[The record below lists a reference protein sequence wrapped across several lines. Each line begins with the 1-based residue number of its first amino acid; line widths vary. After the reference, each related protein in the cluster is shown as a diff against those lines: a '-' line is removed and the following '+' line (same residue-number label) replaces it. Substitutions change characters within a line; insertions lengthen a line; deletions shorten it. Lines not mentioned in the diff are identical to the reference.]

1 LSLSALSG
9 ALAVVI
15 LRLAEIGQFDF
26 WPFFEEKA
34 KPSANVS
41 SATVLGATPDF
52 SEVEGVAIRLMLLAH
67 GVIPLFHG
75 TINIESQCR
84 DVFLQSGKWLR
95 FCFKTVSWSS
105 MNPQLPGLEDLIF
118 A

>member
-1 LSLSALSG
+1 
-9 ALAVVI
+9 VI
-15 LRLAEIGQFDF
+15 LRLNEIDQFYF
-26 WPFFEEKA
+26 RPSFEEMA

-67 GVIPLFHG
+67 GVIPLFRG
-75 TINIESQCR
+75 TISIESQCR

-95 FCFKTVSWSS
+95 FCFKNVSWSS
-105 MNPQLPGLEDLIF
+105 MNQQLVDLEDLIF

>member
-1 LSLSALSG
+1 LLPWQSPLSLHALSD
-9 ALAVVI
+9 ALALVI
-15 LRLAEIGQFDF
+15 LRLNEIGQFDF
-26 WPFFEEKA
+26 RPSFEEPA

-52 SEVEGVAIRLMLLAH
+52 SKVEGVAIRLMLLAH

-75 TINIESQCR
+75 AINIESQCQ

-95 FCFKTVSWSS
+95 FVSK
-105 MNPQLPGLEDLIF
+105 LFRGRL
-118 A
+118 

>member
-1 LSLSALSG
+1 LSLNALSD
-9 ALAVVI
+9 ALALVI
-15 LRLAEIGQFDF
+15 LRLNEIRQFDF
-26 WPFFEEKA
+26 WPSFEEKA

-67 GVIPLFHG
+67 GVIALFHG
-75 TINIESQCR
+75 GINIESQCR

-95 FCFKTVSWSS
+95 FCFKIVSWSS
-105 MNPQLPGLEDLIF
+105 MNQQLLGLEDLIF